1 MALFRGKWLENVDQ
15 THLVLASVKPVLQK
29 RLETQTFLQTQ
40 IPIALGAKWKWEDT
54 FACPSSR
61 AHLRY
66 AVN

>member
-40 IPIALGAKWKWEDT
+40 IPIALGAK
-54 FACPSSR
+54 
-61 AHLRY
+61 
-66 AVN
+66 